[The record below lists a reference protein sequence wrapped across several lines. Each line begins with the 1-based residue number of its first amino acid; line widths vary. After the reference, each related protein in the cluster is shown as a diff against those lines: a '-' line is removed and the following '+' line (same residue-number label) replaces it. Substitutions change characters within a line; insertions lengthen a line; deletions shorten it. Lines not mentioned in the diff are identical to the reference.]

1 MLHAEEMTVYRFHRQ
16 SQKGWAARW
25 RPKNKHLDV
34 PFSSGAS
41 LLGCRAGLREQP
53 AWRLGDVTPNPFA
66 TAGWQQAA
74 SQLSPD

>member
-16 SQKGWAARW
+16 SQKEWAARW
-25 RPKNKHLDV
+25 RPKNKHLYV

-53 AWRLGDVTPNPFA
+53 RLA
-66 TAGWQQAA
+66 AG
-74 SQLSPD
+74 